1 MENIY
6 IPHLMRQQDHTLKI
20 PIDQAI
26 LDLETL
32 TPVRGQMAIQHQ
44 GSYLAVSAQADAIIT
59 LTCNRCL
66 CQYNHRLELDASEVI
81 WLDENIEDVND
92 GPIPQDG
99 YSRIERKVDFDDLV
113 ESLPPDGHIDPETWL
128 YEHLCLALPPRPL
141 CQEDCAGVMVTETPV
156 AEMEPELI
164 VDGRWGS
171 LAALRDQLPE

>member
-1 MENIY
+1 MEKIY
-6 IPHLMRQQDHTLKI
+6 IPHLMRHQDHTLKI
-20 PIDQAI
+20 PIDQTI

-44 GSYLAVSAQADAIIT
+44 GNYLAVSAQAESIIT

-66 CQYNHRLELDASEVI
+66 CQYNHRLQLDASEVI
-81 WLDENIEDVND
+81 WLDDEIEDVND
-92 GPIPQDG
+92 GP
-99 YSRIERKVDFDDLV
+99 IERKVDFDDLV

-141 CQEDCAGVMVTETPV
+141 CSEDCAGLVVMEPTV
-156 AEMEPELI
+156 AEVPPEAI

>member
-20 PIDQAI
+20 PIDQSI

-92 GPIPQDG
+92 GPI
-99 YSRIERKVDFDDLV
+99 ERKVDFDDLV
-113 ESLPPDGHIDPETWL
+113 ESLAPDGHIDPETWL

-141 CQEDCAGVMVTETPV
+141 CNEDCAGVVVKEESV
-156 AEMEPELI
+156 AEVESGPI

>member
-6 IPHLMRQQDHTLKI
+6 IPHLMRQPDHTLKI
-20 PIDQAI
+20 LIDQTI

-44 GSYLAVSAQADAIIT
+44 GNYLEVSAQADAIIT

-66 CQYNHRLELDASEVI
+66 CQYNHRLELDTSEVI
-81 WLDENIEDVND
+81 WLNEHIEDVND
-92 GPIPQDG
+92 GP
-99 YSRIERKVDFDDLV
+99 IERKVDFDDLV

-128 YEHLCLALPPRPL
+128 YEHLCLSLPPRPL
-141 CQEDCAGVMVTETPV
+141 CNEDCAGVVIRAETS
-156 AEMEPELI
+156 AEVQSEPN

-171 LAALRDQLPE
+171 LAALRDRLPD